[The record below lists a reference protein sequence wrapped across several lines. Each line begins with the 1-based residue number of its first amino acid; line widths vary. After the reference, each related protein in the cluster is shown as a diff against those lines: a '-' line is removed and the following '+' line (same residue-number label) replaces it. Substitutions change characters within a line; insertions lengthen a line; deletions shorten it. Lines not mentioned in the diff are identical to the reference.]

1 MVRQNSKGMLP
12 ISNHGSS
19 MSTADAISFDEEQ
32 HTKLFLKDQNPKSV
46 VPSIANFFVCHEW
59 NLTGKELPVCAL
71 VK

>member
-1 MVRQNSKGMLP
+1 
-12 ISNHGSS
+12 